1 MTRDLPAQ
9 FEEFSEARRNGFLKV
24 KAIKENGG
32 MVAGTFC
39 TFTPDARIAP
49 TPRSIQG
56 ELSCGMSLLVKQE
69 DIDAVRSY
77 LERSDAEY
85 HSIVEMPCQIRP
97 NRNRFC

>member
-1 MTRDLPAQ
+1 MDTVELNYYILFANYTQGLALLDMLK
-9 FEEFSEARRNGFLKV
+9 EEGLN
-24 KAIKENGG
+24 
-32 MVAGTFC
+32 
-39 TFTPDARIAP
+39 ARIAP

>member
-1 MTRDLPAQ
+1 MDPVELNYYILFANYTQGLALLDMLK
-9 FEEFSEARRNGFLKV
+9 EEGLN
-24 KAIKENGG
+24 
-32 MVAGTFC
+32 
-39 TFTPDARIAP
+39 ARIAP

-69 DIDAVRSY
+69 DIDAVGSY

>member
-1 MTRDLPAQ
+1 MDPVELNYYILFANYTQGLALLDMLK
-9 FEEFSEARRNGFLKV
+9 EEGLN
-24 KAIKENGG
+24 
-32 MVAGTFC
+32 
-39 TFTPDARIAP
+39 ARIVP

>member
-1 MTRDLPAQ
+1 MAG
-9 FEEFSEARRNGFLKV
+9 EELNYYILFANYTQGLALLDMLK
-24 KAIKENGG
+24 EEGL
-32 MVAGTFC
+32 T
-39 TFTPDARIAP
+39 ARIAP

-69 DIDAVRSY
+69 HIDAVRSY

>member
-1 MTRDLPAQ
+1 MDPVELNYYILFANYTQGLALLDMLK
-9 FEEFSEARRNGFLKV
+9 EEGLN
-24 KAIKENGG
+24 
-32 MVAGTFC
+32 
-39 TFTPDARIAP
+39 ARIAP

-85 HSIVEMPCQIRP
+85 HSIVKMPCQIRP

>member
-1 MTRDLPAQ
+1 MDPVELNYYILFANYTQGLALLDMLK
-9 FEEFSEARRNGFLKV
+9 EEGLN
-24 KAIKENGG
+24 
-32 MVAGTFC
+32 
-39 TFTPDARIAP
+39 ARIAP

-69 DIDAVRSY
+69 DIDAVRAY
-77 LERSDAEY
+77 LEQSDAEY

>member
-1 MTRDLPAQ
+1 MDPVELNYYILFANYTQGLALLDMLK
-9 FEEFSEARRNGFLKV
+9 EEGLN
-24 KAIKENGG
+24 
-32 MVAGTFC
+32 
-39 TFTPDARIAP
+39 ARIAP

-56 ELSCGMSLLVKQE
+56 ELSCGMSLLVKQK

>member
-1 MTRDLPAQ
+1 MDPVELNYYILFANYTQGLALLDM
-9 FEEFSEARRNGFLKV
+9 LKG
-24 KAIKENGG
+24 EGLH
-32 MVAGTFC
+32 
-39 TFTPDARIAP
+39 ARIAP

-69 DIDAVRSY
+69 DIDAVRAY

>member
-1 MTRDLPAQ
+1 MAS
-9 FEEFSEARRNGFLKV
+9 EELNYYILFANYTQGLALLDMLKE
-24 KAIKENGG
+24 KGLN
-32 MVAGTFC
+32 
-39 TFTPDARIAP
+39 ARIAP

-77 LERSDAEY
+77 LEGSDAEY

>member
-1 MTRDLPAQ
+1 MLREELNYYILFANYTQGLALLDLLK
-9 FEEFSEARRNGFLKV
+9 EEGL
-24 KAIKENGG
+24 
-32 MVAGTFC
+32 T
-39 TFTPDARIAP
+39 ARIAP

-69 DIDAVRSY
+69 HIDAVRSF
-77 LERSDAEY
+77 LERSGAEY

>member
-1 MTRDLPAQ
+1 MDPVELNYYTLFANYTQGLALLDMLK
-9 FEEFSEARRNGFLKV
+9 EEGLN
-24 KAIKENGG
+24 
-32 MVAGTFC
+32 
-39 TFTPDARIAP
+39 ARIAP

>member
-1 MTRDLPAQ
+1 MDPVELNYYILFANYTQGLALLDMLK
-9 FEEFSEARRNGFLKV
+9 EEGLN
-24 KAIKENGG
+24 
-32 MVAGTFC
+32 
-39 TFTPDARIAP
+39 ARIAP

-85 HSIVEMPCQIRP
+85 HSIVEMPCQIHP

>member
-1 MTRDLPAQ
+1 MDPVELNYYILFANYTQGLALLDMLK
-9 FEEFSEARRNGFLKV
+9 EEGLN
-24 KAIKENGG
+24 
-32 MVAGTFC
+32 
-39 TFTPDARIAP
+39 ARIAP

-85 HSIVEMPCQIRP
+85 HSIDEMPCQIRP

>member
-1 MTRDLPAQ
+1 MDTLELNYYILFANYTQGLALLDMLK
-9 FEEFSEARRNGFLKV
+9 EEGLN
-24 KAIKENGG
+24 
-32 MVAGTFC
+32 
-39 TFTPDARIAP
+39 ARIAP

>member
-1 MTRDLPAQ
+1 MDLVELNYYILFANYTQ
-9 FEEFSEARRNGFLKV
+9 GLALLDMLKEEGLN
-24 KAIKENGG
+24 
-32 MVAGTFC
+32 
-39 TFTPDARIAP
+39 ARIAP

>member
-1 MTRDLPAQ
+1 MDPVELNYYILFANYTQGLALLDMQ
-9 FEEFSEARRNGFLKV
+9 KEEGLN
-24 KAIKENGG
+24 
-32 MVAGTFC
+32 
-39 TFTPDARIAP
+39 ARIAP

>member
-1 MTRDLPAQ
+1 MDPVELNYYILFANYTQGLALLDMLK
-9 FEEFSEARRNGFLKV
+9 EEGLN
-24 KAIKENGG
+24 
-32 MVAGTFC
+32 
-39 TFTPDARIAP
+39 ARIAP

>member
-1 MTRDLPAQ
+1 MDPVELNYYILFANYTQGLALLDMLK
-9 FEEFSEARRNGFLKV
+9 EEGLN
-24 KAIKENGG
+24 
-32 MVAGTFC
+32 
-39 TFTPDARIAP
+39 ARIAP

-77 LERSDAEY
+77 LERSGAEY